1 MSDRAFVDS
10 NILVYAH
17 DSGAGERHRIA
28 VDLVRQLWQNRT
40 GVISTQVLQEVWVNL
55 RRKAERPVSRDEA
68 VALLRDYG
76 RWEVVINST
85 ESVLEAIRLEERYG
99 LSFWDALIVQ
109 AARSAGVSLLY
120 SEDLNSGQTYDGVV
134 VVSPFSE

>member
-17 DSGAGERHRIA
+17 DSGAGERHRLA
-28 VDLVRQLWQNRT
+28 ADLVRRLWQSRT
-40 GVISTQVLQEVWVNL
+40 GVLSTQVLQEVWVNL

-68 VALLRDYG
+68 LALLRDYG
-76 RWEVVINST
+76 RWEVVTNTT
-85 ESVLEAIRLEERYG
+85 ESVLEAIRLEDRYD

-109 AARSAGVSLLY
+109 AAISAGVTILY
-120 SEDLNSGQTYDGVV
+120 SEDLNAGQSYDGVV
-134 VVSPFSE
+134 VVNPLS

>member
-17 DSGAGERHRIA
+17 DSGAGKRHRTA
-28 VDLVRQLWQNRT
+28 ADLVRQLWNSRT
-40 GVISTQVLQEVWVNL
+40 GVLSTQVLQEVWVNL
-55 RRKAERPVSRDEA
+55 RRKAARPVGRDEA
-68 VALLRDYG
+68 LALLRDYG
-76 RWEVVINST
+76 RWEVVTNST

-109 AARSAGVSLLY
+109 AAASAGVVTLY
-120 SEDLNSGQTYDGVV
+120 SEDLNAGQSYDGVV
-134 VVSPFSE
+134 VMNPFD